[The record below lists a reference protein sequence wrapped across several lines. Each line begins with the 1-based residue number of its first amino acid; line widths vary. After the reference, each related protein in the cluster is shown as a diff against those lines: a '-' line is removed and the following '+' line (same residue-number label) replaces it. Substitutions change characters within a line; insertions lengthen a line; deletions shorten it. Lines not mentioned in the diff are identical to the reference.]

1 MLTVS
6 LPYAALRSYHLTWR
20 IGPCAD
26 RDFDCSD
33 EDRYAF
39 KDFVEEKDMADL
51 HSFIASTNAF
61 SGRHR
66 DTAEDVAGAL
76 KKALSLTWRGDTRI
90 IIHIADAPAHGSEYN
105 GGMGDNYPG
114 PQDPDRMLP
123 PQD

>member
-1 MLTVS
+1 
-6 LPYAALRSYHLTWR
+6 
-20 IGPCAD
+20 
-26 RDFDCSD
+26 
-33 EDRYAF
+33 
-39 KDFVEEKDMADL
+39 MADL

-61 SGRHR
+61 SGRHC

-105 GGMGDNYPG
+105 GGCKDNYPG

-123 PQD
+123 PQDSNHGCLSSRHMLQDPQLIRTSCLRILLQRATC